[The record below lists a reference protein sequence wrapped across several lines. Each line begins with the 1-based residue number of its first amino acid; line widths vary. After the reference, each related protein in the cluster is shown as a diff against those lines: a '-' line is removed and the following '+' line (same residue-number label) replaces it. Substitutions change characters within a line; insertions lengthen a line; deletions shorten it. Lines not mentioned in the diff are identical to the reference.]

1 MTLDRRERAFLDAA
15 RTAILAT
22 IDPVGR
28 PRLVPI
34 CFVVEERRVLSPLD
48 EKPKAGDDPR
58 TLARIRDIL
67 DRPAVQLLV
76 QRWDEDW
83 SKLGW
88 LRLDGHAR
96 LLEPEDVAPGT
107 IAALRAKYPQYAFH
121 RLEDRPMLA
130 IDIERMRAWGA
141 GLNDPGGGSPGT
153 G

>member
-1 MTLDRRERAFLDAA
+1 MTLDGAERAFLETA

-22 IDPVGR
+22 LDPAGN
-28 PRLVPI
+28 PRLVPV
-34 CFVVEERRVLSPLD
+34 CFVVEGRSVLSPLD

-58 TLARIRDIL
+58 TLARVRDIL

-76 QRWDEDW
+76 HRWDEDW

-88 LRLDGHAR
+88 LRLDGQAR
-96 LLEPEDVAPGT
+96 LLEPRAVAPGT
-107 IAALRAKYPQYAFH
+107 IAALRAKYPQYASH

-130 IDIERMRAWGA
+130 IDIERTRAWGA
-141 GLNDPGGGSPGT
+141 GLNDPVGGGPGT